1 MNTEVAQRGSPLPPA
16 VEKSLEILEQL
27 VRKNIVLKPSADIPP
42 EDRIEPVD
50 SIRAGVGAKFLAQ
63 DGVSPET
70 LARLSVY
77 DLRVLFDV
85 YQGTFRGTQ
94 LLDYIGRVPAS
105 SILLGQGFKQ
115 LVDQGM
121 APADALSTTI
131 WRLRGRSRQSRSRP
145 ISHSMPTPRATSQ
158 ADNREGAAP
167 GLAPTRPIPLRLRAS
182 RSPE

>member
-27 VRKNIVLKPSADIPP
+27 VRKNIVLKPGADIPP

-115 LVDQGM
+115 LVDQGVT
-121 APADALSTTI
+121 PSDALNTTI
-131 WRLRGRSRQSRSRP
+131 LRLRGTEP
-145 ISHSMPTPRATSQ
+145 
-158 ADNREGAAP
+158 AAP
-167 GLAPTRPIPLRLRAS
+167 RPPNIAFNSHAPGDEPGG
-182 RSPE
+182 